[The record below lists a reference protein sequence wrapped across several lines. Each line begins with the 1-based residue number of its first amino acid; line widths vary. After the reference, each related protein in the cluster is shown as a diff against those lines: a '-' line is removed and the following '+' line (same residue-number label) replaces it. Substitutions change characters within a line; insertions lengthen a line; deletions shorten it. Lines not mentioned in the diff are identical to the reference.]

1 MEIYSQNVYEIIENN
16 TKKYVLIIYN
26 ISQNHYVGIP
36 VYNSDSNNLT
46 YIPSISK
53 FIDIDDIQEYSRKNI
68 KRITLC

>member
-26 ISQNHYVGIP
+26 ISQNHYVGITI
-36 VYNSDSNNLT
+36 YNSDSNNLT

>member
-36 VYNSDSNNLT
+36 VYNSNSNNLT

>member
-26 ISQNHYVGIP
+26 ISQNHYVGIT

-68 KRITLC
+68 KRVTLC